1 VGTLT
6 PVWQMAGDL
15 TISSSGCF
23 PAAISINSVNGS
35 TVEVYYTYTS
45 SVLSSFFCQQ
55 ETNITG
61 NFKSIWQC
69 SGNACHDINIPIL
82 FILVSE
88 TGGCT
93 CTAFGCLCEDINID
107 EGNFFTA
114 QWDNSEFYFVYAS
127 SSDDDWKSQDS
138 YQTEICKTWDNT
150 NITMSLS
157 VNKTENISILNN
169 GCCIPESTTIS
180 FLPNSSTVAI
190 VFNLSESSNN
200 WWCQVAN
207 VESGVVYYAD
217 VGWWGPD
224 LACWWNENTNYS
236 SQISKVIG
244 LLYNITENNLTIEFG
259 YANNT
264 GYSFAACY
272 YQILADKNQS
282 NAGNHTLS
290 GNLCENMTIIFIIMF
305 LSFMILIVI

>member
-23 PAAISINSVNGS
+23 PAAISINSINGS

-45 SVLSSFFCQQ
+45 SILSSFFCQQ

-61 NFKSIWQC
+61 NFESIWQC
-69 SGNACHDINIPIL
+69 SRNSCQDVNIPIL
-82 FILVSE
+82 FTLVAE
-88 TGGCT
+88 TGLCACNSYGC
-93 CTAFGCLCEDINID
+93 GCQEINV
-107 EGNFFTA
+107 EQGNFFTA
-114 QWDNSEFYFVYAS
+114 QWGNSGYYFEYAS
-127 SSDDDWKSQDS
+127 SSDSDWESQDS
-138 YQTEICKTWDNT
+138 YQTGVCKTWNNT
-150 NITMSLS
+150 NITMGLS
-157 VNKTENISILNN
+157 INKTENITIYNT

-180 FLPNSSTVAI
+180 FVSNSSTVAI

-207 VESGVVYYAD
+207 IVSGVVYYAA
-217 VGWWGPD
+217 VGNWGPD
-224 LACWWNENTNYS
+224 FVYWWDINTNSY
-236 SQISKVIG
+236 SQISTGIG
-244 LLYNITENNLTIEFG
+244 LIYNVTENNLTITFG
-259 YANNT
+259 YANNA
-264 GYSFAACY
+264 GYPFANCD
-272 YQILADKNQS
+272 YQLLDGGNQS
-282 NAGNHTLS
+282 HAGNQTLS